1 MGLREEI
8 QKRIER
14 KRQEIADLETR
25 VREASSYVQAL
36 EDTIKMLPKQS
47 ADGASETS
55 ANRAPRPGSMVAL
68 AREALTA
75 TARPMHV
82 RDLLKSMGRPEDKA
96 SRAALSGSLS
106 AYTRRREIFTRPAPN
121 TFGLLE
127 FGNSAPTLDL
137 EPPEGFGI
145 DSEQVDES

>member
-14 KRQEIADLETR
+14 KRQEIADLEAR

-36 EDTIKMLPKQS
+36 EDTIKILPKQT
-47 ADGASETS
+47 ADGAGETS
-55 ANRAPRPGSMVAL
+55 SDRAPRTGSMVAL
-68 AREALTA
+68 ARAALAA
-75 TARPMHV
+75 TGHPMHV
-82 RDLLKSMGRPEDKA
+82 RDLLKAMGRQEDKA

-106 AYTRRREIFTRPAPN
+106 AYTRRREVFTRPAPN
-121 TFGLLE
+121 TFGLLQ
-127 FGNSAPTLDL
+127 FGNSAPTMDL

-145 DSEQVDES
+145 DAEQVDD